1 MIEET
6 GEEKYL
12 TEKVTS
18 NVNWNVGAENII
30 KNNIIIGNTE
40 GAIDTAMK
48 CGRTVEA
55 MLIAYS
61 KSEELF

>member
-1 MIEET
+1 MMIEET

-30 KNNIIIGNTE
+30 KNNLIIVLKFLNFLLHFFDIRFQC
-40 GAIDTAMK
+40 K
-48 CGRTVEA
+48 Q
-55 MLIAYS
+55 
-61 KSEELF
+61 